1 MEVKWKQ
8 KNPALNTIKEVVM
21 ANTGLSEK
29 ELLNDEKE
37 YEIRGIDEVV
47 KVLEKAAKE
56 DIFVTVVGD
65 YDTDGV
71 SSSSEW

>member
-37 YEIRGIDEVV
+37 YEIRGIDAQNTKSYSAHSVQGIIQYV
-47 KVLEKAAKE
+47 Y
-56 DIFVTVVGD
+56 GPC
-65 YDTDGV
+65 
-71 SSSSEW
+71 